1 MNIRPVVKM
10 DRKELADEVERL
22 REWIIDIG
30 KITPHPWLKK
40 DVVRVLENDY
50 DAGN

>member
-1 MNIRPVVKM
+1 MNIRPVVHM

-30 KITPHPWLKK
+30 KITPHKWLKK
-40 DVVRVLENDY
+40 DAIRVVENNY
-50 DAGN
+50 DPSN